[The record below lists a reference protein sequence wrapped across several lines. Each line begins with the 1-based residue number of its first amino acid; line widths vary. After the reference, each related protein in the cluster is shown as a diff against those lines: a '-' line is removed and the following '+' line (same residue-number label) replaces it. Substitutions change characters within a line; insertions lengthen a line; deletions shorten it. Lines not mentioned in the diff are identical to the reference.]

1 MNHVTA
7 KNPVPQKQKEYVVG
21 ERERRAHKLQGTMD
35 DGFPPITQ
43 VLKFHKVSKMD
54 NSVSKRRKVFQK
66 TVVTSRIEAEVGKQK
81 GESPPSDFWSWRKY
95 GQKPIKGSPYPRG
108 YYRCS
113 SSKGCSAKK
122 QVERSKT
129 DSSLLIIT
137 YTSDHNH
144 PGPHLPTICP
154 QEASPRNQSIN
165 QDLPAPKSPSQPN
178 TTSEG
183 SLNKEQSP
191 LPCPPK
197 CSQEISQQNQPLEE
211 VHDHQQ
217 NVLFDEENP
226 LPSPNSMT
234 FSSTTPKTN
243 EENDFFDELGELP
256 IPSSLTSL
264 VRESFF
270 DERILFL
277 PSQTTFS

>member
-1 MNHVTA
+1 
-7 KNPVPQKQKEYVVG
+7 
-21 ERERRAHKLQGTMD
+21 MD
-35 DGFPPITQ
+35 DGSPPIKQ

-54 NSVSKRRKVFQK
+54 SSVSKRSKVVQK
-66 TVVTSRIEAEVGKQK
+66 TVVASRIEADVRKQK

-113 SSKGCSAKK
+113 TSKGCSAKK

-144 PGPHLPTICP
+144 PAPHLPSICP
-154 QEASPRNQSIN
+154 QEPSHQKQSIN
-165 QDLPAPKSPSQPN
+165 QDLPTPKSPSQPN
-178 TTSEG
+178 TTSEE
-183 SLNKEQSP
+183 SLNKKQSP

-197 CSQEISQQNQPLEE
+197 CSQEISQQKQPLEE
-211 VHDHQQ
+211 VHDHQH

-234 FSSTTPKTN
+234 FSSTTAKTN
-243 EENDFFDELGELP
+243 EENDFFDELEELP

-277 PSQTTFS
+277 PSPTTFS